1 MFINFKKLIVYS
13 EVKMILDLLNAVY
26 FGNTLIAWI
35 YFFVT
40 IIAFVLVA
48 KTIIYFTKGFGRRIT
63 KNIKGDLD
71 DKILDLLEEP
81 VAAFAT
87 ILGVLIGYQFLT
99 FDTTINFYF
108 YNVIKLVF
116 LLIITWVVTRIID
129 IILKIFITPLTGK
142 TKSKYDDQLI
152 QLLGKLLKATAIIL
166 AIIIALDNFGFD
178 VFTLLAGLGIGGL
191 AFAFAAQKTISN
203 AFGGLTILLSRP
215 FVLGDTI
222 DYSGTVGT
230 VEEISIMHTR
240 IRNLEKRLVTVPNS
254 DIAESMI
261 TNISSAP
268 KRKTVWKIGVTYN
281 TPIAKIEKAKKIIK
295 NAINDCKLCDKDP
308 TIAFDEFADS
318 SLNILIVFFTKSG
331 AWADM
336 VKAKDEI
343 GLTIKK
349 EFEKAN
355 IEFAFPTQTIHLEK

>member
-1 MFINFKKLIVYS
+1 MVL
-13 EVKMILDLLNAVY
+13 EILTQTYYGNPLLS
-26 FGNTLIAWI
+26 WI
-35 YFFVT
+35 YFFAT
-40 IIAFVLVA
+40 IIIFVLIT
-48 KTIIYFTKGFGRRIT
+48 KTIIYFTKGFGRKIT
-63 KNIKGDLD
+63 SRIKGDID
-71 DKILDLLEEP
+71 DVLLDLLEEP
-81 VAAFAT
+81 IAAVVT
-87 ILGVLIGYQFLT
+87 IIGIYIGYQFLV
-99 FDTTINFYF
+99 FDATIDFYF
-108 YNVIKLVF
+108 YN
-116 LLIITWVVTRIID
+116 
-129 IILKIFITPLTGK
+129 ILKIASLLVGTWIATRLIDVVLNLFVKPLVGK

-152 QLLGKLLKATAIIL
+152 QLLGKLLKVTVIIL

-222 DYSGTVGT
+222 EYSGTIGT

-240 IRNLEKRLVTVPNS
+240 MRNLDKRVVTVPNS
-254 DIAESMI
+254 DIAEAMV

-281 TPIAKIEKAKKIIK
+281 TKIDKIEKAKKIIEK
-295 NAINDCKLCDKDP
+295 AINDCELCDENP
-308 TIAFDEFADS
+308 TIAFDEFADF
-318 SLNILIVFFTKSG
+318 SLNLLVVFFTKSG
-331 AWADM
+331 AWTDM

-343 GLTIKK
+343 GLQIKK
-349 EFEKAN
+349 EFEKAK

>member
-1 MFINFKKLIVYS
+1 
-13 EVKMILDLLNAVY
+13 MILDLLNSVY
-26 FGNTLIAWI
+26 FGNTLITWI

-40 IIAFVLVA
+40 IIAFALVA
-48 KTIIYFTKGFGRRIT
+48 KTIIYFTRGFGRRIT
-63 KNIKGDLD
+63 SKIQGDLD

-81 VAAFAT
+81 IAAFAV
-87 ILGVLIGYQFLT
+87 ILGILIGYQFLT
-99 FDTTINFYF
+99 FDTTVDFYF
-108 YNVIKLVF
+108 YNIIKLASI
-116 LLIITWVVTRIID
+116 LIITWIVTRIID
-129 IILKIFITPLTGK
+129 IILELVITPLTGK

-152 QLLGKLLKATAIIL
+152 QLLGKLLKATAVVL

-222 DYSGTVGT
+222 DYKDTVGT

-240 IRNLEKRLVTVPNS
+240 IRNLDKRLVTIPNS
-254 DIAESMI
+254 DVAESMI

-281 TPIAKIEKAKKIIK
+281 TPIDKIEKAKKIIEK
-295 NAINDCKLCDKDP
+295 AINDCEWCDENP
-308 TIAFDEFADS
+308 TVAFDEFGES
-318 SLNILIVFFTKSG
+318 SLNLLVVFFTKSG
-331 AWADM
+331 AWVDM
-336 VKAKDEI
+336 VKAKDEV
-343 GLTIKK
+343 GLKIKK
-349 EFEKAN
+349 EFEKAK
-355 IEFAFPTQTIHLEK
+355 IEFAFPTQTIYLEK

>member
-1 MFINFKKLIVYS
+1 
-13 EVKMILDLLNAVY
+13 MILDLLNAIY
-26 FGNTLIAWI
+26 FGNTLITWI

-40 IIAFVLVA
+40 IIAFALVA
-48 KTIIYFTKGFGRRIT
+48 KSIIYFTKGFGRRIT
-63 KNIKGDLD
+63 SKIQGDLD
-71 DKILDLLEEP
+71 DKVLDLLEEP

-99 FDTTINFYF
+99 FDTTVDFYF
-108 YNVIKLVF
+108 YNIIKLAS
-116 LLIITWVVTRIID
+116 LLIITWIATRVID
-129 IILKIFITPLTGK
+129 IILEVVITPLTGK

-152 QLLGKLLKATAIIL
+152 QLLGKLLKAAAIIL

-222 DYSGTVGT
+222 DYDGTVGT

-240 IRNLEKRLVTVPNS
+240 IRNLDKRLVTVPNS
-254 DIAESMI
+254 DIAESMV

-281 TPIAKIEKAKKIIK
+281 TPIAKIEKAKKIIE
-295 NAINDCKLCDKDP
+295 NAIINCKLCEDEP
-308 TIAFDEFADS
+308 TIAFDEFANS
-318 SLNILIVFFTKSG
+318 SLNILVVFFTKSG

-343 GLTIKK
+343 GLKIKK
-349 EFEKAN
+349 EFEKN
-355 IEFAFPTQTIHLEK
+355 KIEFAFPTQTIYLEK